1 MKNALKNKLIY
12 LFFFF
17 LVFIE
22 IFVVFSFQFYAL
34 DIFFVWILKITSTL
48 ASNLIDSLLL
58 REVFNQRRDT
68 QAILNLIWG
77 LDDFKTNNKL
87 TT

>member
-12 LFFFF
+12 LFFF

>member
-12 LFFFF
+12 LFFF

-34 DIFFVWILKITSTL
+34 DIFFV
-48 ASNLIDSLLL
+48 
-58 REVFNQRRDT
+58 
-68 QAILNLIWG
+68 
-77 LDDFKTNNKL
+77 
-87 TT
+87 

>member
-12 LFFFF
+12 LFFF

-77 LDDFKTNNKL
+77 LDDFRTNNKL